1 MFVEKI
7 KLERANRMIRI
18 GFGLYMY
25 IPFFRID
32 LWYYGFRITKLPTP
46 KRMKSKDLK
55 NMRILNKDE
64 SYDIRFGEREEHYGG
79 EIQ

>member
-1 MFVEKI
+1 
-7 KLERANRMIRI
+7 
-18 GFGLYMY
+18 
-25 IPFFRID
+25 
-32 LWYYGFRITKLPTP
+32 
-46 KRMKSKDLK
+46 MKSKDLK